1 MHFFHSIKFVL
12 VAEAVHPTHTRHLVR
27 PFFVSN
33 TLLAGCMVDFT
44 RAREGKFG
52 AANTARNLNQ
62 SHKQHGGKC
71 TEFKENLKC
80 VTIKK
85 QEVGS
90 KKTNIDRPN

>member
-1 MHFFHSIKFVL
+1 MHFFSSIKFVL
-12 VAEAVHPTHTRHLVR
+12 VAEAVHPTHTRHLVG

-33 TLLAGCMVDFT
+33 TLLAGCMVDCT

-52 AANTARNLNQ
+52 AANTARNLDQ

-80 VTIKK
+80 VTIKNRK
-85 QEVGS
+85 WEA
-90 KKTNIDRPN
+90 KNKH